1 MSQSQL
7 RHNFMLRVSTEVI
20 ESRIL
25 SYMYKLFTLATRQMI
40 IYVIVQRKWHQER
53 SVQNNYFT
61 LLGHN
66 NQLMW
71 NLASHFKYWLA
82 NLGVHNSTKVCRSK
96 LLLKKLVS
104 VNGWMITLD
113 WSILCFGWKMVKGR
127 PLFSTMRA
135 VYVRNNKNC
144 LTCACIALV

>member
-66 NQLMW
+66 NQLM
-71 NLASHFKYWLA
+71 
-82 NLGVHNSTKVCRSK
+82 
-96 LLLKKLVS
+96 
-104 VNGWMITLD
+104 
-113 WSILCFGWKMVKGR
+113 
-127 PLFSTMRA
+127 
-135 VYVRNNKNC
+135 
-144 LTCACIALV
+144 